1 MFESIYRR
9 NSMSDVNKENTE
21 ETIEKKP
28 QPIRDTLYGRI
39 DVSVHSVDR
48 FIGGMLVL
56 LVICIILG
64 VVM

>member
-1 MFESIYRR
+1 
-9 NSMSDVNKENTE
+9 MSDVNKENTE

-39 DVSVHSVDR
+39 DVSVQSVDR